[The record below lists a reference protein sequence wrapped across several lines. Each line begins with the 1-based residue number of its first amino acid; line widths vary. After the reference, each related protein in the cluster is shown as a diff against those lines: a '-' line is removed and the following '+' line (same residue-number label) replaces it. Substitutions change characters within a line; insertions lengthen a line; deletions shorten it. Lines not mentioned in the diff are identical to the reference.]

1 MLFPRRVFIV
11 AVNKET
17 CIKYNGIMHTCFRNS
32 TPFTLAFFR
41 VNHWRFGVVLF
52 KIAQRKT
59 EVTNMASANK
69 HFLSVTV
76 VGTGW
81 APTSYKW
88 GYGARTNGQK

>member
-1 MLFPRRVFIV
+1 
-11 AVNKET
+11 
-17 CIKYNGIMHTCFRNS
+17 MHTCFRNS